1 MLALGEGHLVSG
13 FSHYHSTRYLMLYLW
28 WSCATPWECLN
39 AFPAKVQRRDGVQR
53 TPPKSCTA
61 QPGICSGR
69 TLGVGSALHRY
80 HWWSGRYPNSW
91 SLYSYSKVSQCTGE
105 IRKAGKGFP
114 SLESSQKLLG
124 MRSLRLT
131 VQLKCFV
138 KGALFLKEKNQT
150 ATELQIFWLNS
161 KISADGLK

>member
-1 MLALGEGHLVSG
+1 
-13 FSHYHSTRYLMLYLW
+13 
-28 WSCATPWECLN
+28 
-39 AFPAKVQRRDGVQR
+39 
-53 TPPKSCTA
+53 
-61 QPGICSGR
+61 
-69 TLGVGSALHRY
+69 
-80 HWWSGRYPNSW
+80 
-91 SLYSYSKVSQCTGE
+91 
-105 IRKAGKGFP
+105 
-114 SLESSQKLLG
+114 